1 MPEYLNCTPDW
12 VKNAIFYQIF
22 PDRFAKSDTILKPGN
37 FEPWESDPTLDGFK
51 GGDLVGVMEHLD
63 YLQDLGINAIYF
75 NPIFQS
81 ASNHRYHTHDY
92 FQVDPLLGGNDGFKK
107 LLKTAHQR
115 GIRIV
120 IDGVF
125 NHASRGFYPFNH
137 IIETEGSSPYIDWFN
152 VHGFPLNAYGGL
164 PNYDCWWNLP
174 ALPKLNTKN
183 PQVRK
188 YIFDIARYWINE
200 GVDGWR
206 LDVPFEIDDDGF
218 WQEFR
223 LVVKSTN
230 PDAYIVGEIPFIA
243 QRWLH
248 GDQFDAVMNYQLTH
262 AALAFFGG
270 EKIDF
275 PLAVDMMGLEMVQP
289 INAEQFARRTQEL
302 LEIYPK
308 ECSYAQLNLLSSHDM
323 PRFLSLV
330 SNDTQ
335 RLALAYLFL
344 LTYPGSPCIYY
355 GDEIG
360 LNGGHD
366 PMCRKSFQWDLN
378 VWNHD
383 LHDSIRDYN
392 NLRQAL
398 PALRTG
404 GYNILHTEGQV
415 FAFLRQDETDKVI
428 VVINAGLEASHF
440 ALDLQN
446 ILTEGTVL
454 QNQLGSETLRVTN
467 GQLEITCPPLGGQV
481 FAALDEEA

>member
-1 MPEYLNCTPDW
+1 
-12 VKNAIFYQIF
+12 
-22 PDRFAKSDTILKPGN
+22 
-37 FEPWESDPTLDGFK
+37 
-51 GGDLVGVMEHLD
+51 
-63 YLQDLGINAIYF
+63 
-75 NPIFQS
+75 
-81 ASNHRYHTHDY
+81 
-92 FQVDPLLGGNDGFKK
+92 
-107 LLKTAHQR
+107 
-115 GIRIV
+115 
-120 IDGVF
+120 
-125 NHASRGFYPFNH
+125 
-137 IIETEGSSPYIDWFN
+137 
-152 VHGFPLNAYGGL
+152 
-164 PNYDCWWNLP
+164 LP

-223 LVVKSTN
+223 LVVKSAN
-230 PDAYIVGEIPFIA
+230 PDAYIVGEIPSVA

-270 EKIDF
+270 EMIDF

-360 LNGGHD
+360 LNGGRD

-383 LHDSIRDYN
+383 LHDSIRDYI

-398 PALRTG
+398 PTLRTG
-404 GYNILHTEGQV
+404 GYNILHTEGQA
-415 FAFLRQDETDKVI
+415 FAFLRQDETDKVV

-454 QNQLGSETLRVTN
+454 QNQLGSETLHVTN

-481 FAALDEEA
+481 FAALDEEV